1 MSPPAGAPVGA
12 GAPNLSPWGRIGA
25 LALRHYFLY
34 RGSWPRIIELGY
46 WPLMQIFL
54 WGFISQ
60 FFQQHSTLLAQAG
73 GLLLAGV
80 LLWDVMFRGQLGVSV
95 SFLEELWA
103 RNLGQMFVSPLRPR
117 ELAAALMLVS
127 FCRTVIGLVP
137 ATLAAWLLYAFA
149 VTEMGPGL
157 VAFFFLLIAFS
168 WAIGVAVCALLLRF
182 GLGAESLA
190 WVSVFALAPLS
201 AVYYPVSIL
210 PDWLQGVALALPSAH
225 VFEGMRAV
233 MLEGRFDWGHFAWAA
248 GLDVAALAAALWLFV
263 RAFDS
268 ARRDGRLLQ
277 SGE

>member
-1 MSPPAGAPVGA
+1 MDLDRTTPA
-12 GAPNLSPWGRIGA
+12 LSAFGRIGA
-25 LALRHYFLY
+25 LALRHYYLF
-34 RGSWPRIIELGY
+34 RGSWPRIIELAY

-54 WGFISQ
+54 WGFITQ
-60 FFQQHSTLLAQAG
+60 YFQEHSSVIAQAG

-95 SFLEELWA
+95 SFLEELWS
-103 RNLGQMFVSPLRPR
+103 RNLGQMFVSPLRAS

-127 FCRTVIGLVP
+127 LARTLVGIIPP
-137 ATLAAWLLYAFA
+137 ALAAWLFYAFA
-149 VTEMGPGL
+149 ITDMGPGL

-168 WAIGVAVCALLLRF
+168 WSVGIAVCALLLRF

-190 WVSVFALAPLS
+190 WVTVFALAPVS
-201 AVYYPVSIL
+201 AVYYPVSVL
-210 PDWLQGVALALPSAH
+210 PDWLEPVALALPSAH

-233 MLEGRFDWGHFAWAA
+233 LLEGRFDWGHFAWAL
-248 GLDVAALAAALWLFV
+248 GLDAAALGIAVWVFV
-263 RAFDS
+263 SAYES

>member
-1 MSPPAGAPVGA
+1 MTEPVTEPQLSPFSRVGA
-12 GAPNLSPWGRIGA
+12 I
-25 LALRHYFLY
+25 ALRHYYLY

-54 WGFISQ
+54 WGFITQ
-60 FFQQHSTLLAQAG
+60 FLQQHSTLLATAG

-103 RNLGQMFVSPLRPR
+103 RNLGQMFVSPLKPM
-117 ELAAALMLVS
+117 ELAVALMAVS
-127 FCRTVIGLVP
+127 FVRTLIGLAP
-137 ATLAAWLLYAFA
+137 AALAAWLLYAFA
-149 VTEMGPGL
+149 VTDMGPGL

-168 WAIGVAVCALLLRF
+168 WSIGLSVCALLLRF

-190 WVSVFALAPLS
+190 WVTVFALAPIS
-201 AVYYPVSIL
+201 AVYYPVEIL
-210 PDWLQGVALALPSAH
+210 PEWLQALALCLPSAH
-225 VFEGMRAV
+225 VFEGMRAQL
-233 MLEGRFDWGHFAWAA
+233 LEGYFDWGHFAWAA
-248 GLDVAALAAALWLFV
+248 GLNVIALSAACFLFV
-263 RAFDS
+263 RSFDS

>member
-1 MSPPAGAPVGA
+1 MSAAPL
-12 GAPNLSPWGRIGA
+12 LSASGRIGA
-25 LALRHYFLY
+25 LMRRHYYLY

-54 WGFISQ
+54 WGFISE
-60 FFQQHSTLLAQAG
+60 FFQQHSSLLAQAG

-103 RNLGQMFVSPLRPR
+103 RNLGQMFVSPLRPS
-117 ELAAALMLVS
+117 ELAVALMAVS
-127 FCRTVIGLVP
+127 FVRTLVGLLP
-137 ATLAAWLLYAFA
+137 AALAAWLLYAFA
-149 VTEMGPGL
+149 ITDIGPGL
-157 VAFFFLLIAFS
+157 IAFFFLLLTFS
-168 WAIGVAVCALLLRF
+168 WAVGLAVCAMLMRF

-190 WVSVFALAPLS
+190 WVTVFALAPVS
-201 AVYYPVSIL
+201 AVYYPVAIL
-210 PDWLQGVALALPSAH
+210 PDWLQGFALALPSAH

-233 MLEGRFDWGHFAWAA
+233 MLEGRFDWGHFAWALA
-248 GLDVAALAAALWLFV
+248 LNIVALGGALWLFV
-263 RAFDS
+263 TAFDA